1 MSGVDLTGATLG
13 GNNFWKTNLSDQDF
27 TAISNAIIRGAIFP
41 EANLSNANFEGI
53 SLFDNIIY
61 KATADGDAS
70 SADRSLAEL
79 TDRYFSK
86 FNNKIAVGKDVIGND
101 LQIQFIYFNNFQDA
115 ELPNVNFS
123 NADLRFA
130 SFNSANLT
138 NADLSGANLANANLS
153 GADLSGAIL
162 EGANL
167 QGALLD
173 NVILSN
179 ANLKC
184 LNHPICLDG

>member
-1 MSGVDLTGATLG
+1 M
-13 GNNFWKTNLSDQDF
+13 
-27 TAISNAIIRGAIFP
+27 GAIFP

-61 KATADGDAS
+61 KAIADGDAS
-70 SADRSLAEL
+70 FADRSLTEL
-79 TDRYFSK
+79 TDKYLSK
-86 FNNKIAVGKDVIGND
+86 FHNRIAVGKDVIGND

-138 NADLSGANLANANLS
+138 NADLSGADLRKAYLGNA
-153 GADLSGAIL
+153 DL

-167 QGALLD
+167 EGAMLD
-173 NVILSN
+173 EAVLTC
-179 ANLKC
+179 K
-184 LNHPICLDG
+184 NHPVCV